1 MAFLPSSGRCHL
13 MAASD
18 TLDEMV
24 DGQGGLRPQWRGLMG
39 AFSDLGREAMIERR
53 SRMERAL
60 ADGFFGLSSTGSALW
75 SCDSLPLPLS
85 GSEFAELEAGLAQR
99 ATVLNLVLQDVYGKQ
114 RLLADGLLPPGMV
127 FPNPHFLRPSQ
138 RLESGQS
145 RAMLDF
151 YAADLMRGQ
160 DGRWRVLSDRTEE
173 AGGVALALENRRL
186 MSRMV
191 PELFQAVEAE
201 QLHPFF
207 DSWQD
212 ILQRSAPLGVD
223 NPGVALLTGGPN
235 DPLWFEHVILSRE
248 LSCTLVETGDLT
260 VRSGELYLKTLRGLQ
275 RIDVLIRRQDGRSLD
290 PLELAPGAGGVP
302 GLFDAQRA
310 GTVQIVNDPG
320 AGFAESPALSG
331 FLPAI
336 SEALTGERLSLGSF
350 TTHWLGDA
358 ADRAR
363 VLDTL
368 SAWHIRSAYDGGS
381 AGFTGARGGREAR
394 QKLFA
399 RISEAPW
406 EYCATAIQTP
416 STAPSVAAT
425 GLVARPLVLRLF
437 LVWNGK
443 RWHAMPGG
451 LARMLTEDDL
461 LYGRL
466 PRSGLAKDVW
476 VLVEDR
482 ARITGPA
489 ALAVPPLSIRRT
501 RGELPSRVADDFF
514 WFGRYLERLE
524 GTARLLRAVIQRLA
538 RVNLSPRELADLQLL
553 IDCLAHKGV
562 VDEEL
567 RQVISLNRLTDTLVE
582 LGKEGG
588 WLAGLLAGLNA
599 LKEGL
604 RDRLTEEIYGVVTEA
619 LRDLS
624 GLLRQVPKATEANGL
639 ERLATAM
646 HRVITVSATIAGLT
660 AENMVRGGGRL
671 FVDLG
676 RRVERAQT
684 IAAEVA
690 YVLESGG
697 KVQAGRVEA
706 GLRLAIELCDS
717 VITYRNRYLTVL
729 QPAPALDLVLA
740 DESNPRAL
748 AYQLA
753 AARDL
758 LIEISGGETADP
770 LAAGA
775 AALLREATGVV
786 EDVAHALDQTF
797 ETAKLPPRLHA
808 IEDGVAAL
816 SNRITRQYFA
826 LLSEA
831 QSIGIDEAQERE
843 PLVGVA

>member
-1 MAFLPSSGRCHL
+1 
-13 MAASD
+13 
-18 TLDEMV
+18 
-24 DGQGGLRPQWRGLMG
+24 
-39 AFSDLGREAMIERR
+39 
-53 SRMERAL
+53 
-60 ADGFFGLSSTGSALW
+60 
-75 SCDSLPLPLS
+75 
-85 GSEFAELEAGLAQR
+85 
-99 ATVLNLVLQDVYGKQ
+99 
-114 RLLADGLLPPGMV
+114 
-127 FPNPHFLRPSQ
+127 
-138 RLESGQS
+138 
-145 RAMLDF
+145 
-151 YAADLMRGQ
+151 
-160 DGRWRVLSDRTEE
+160 
-173 AGGVALALENRRL
+173 
-186 MSRMV
+186 
-191 PELFQAVEAE
+191 
-201 QLHPFF
+201 
-207 DSWQD
+207 
-212 ILQRSAPLGVD
+212 
-223 NPGVALLTGGPN
+223 
-235 DPLWFEHVILSRE
+235 
-248 LSCTLVETGDLT
+248 
-260 VRSGELYLKTLRGLQ
+260 
-275 RIDVLIRRQDGRSLD
+275 
-290 PLELAPGAGGVP
+290 
-302 GLFDAQRA
+302 
-310 GTVQIVNDPG
+310 
-320 AGFAESPALSG
+320 
-331 FLPAI
+331 
-336 SEALTGERLSLGSF
+336 
-350 TTHWLGDA
+350 
-358 ADRAR
+358 
-363 VLDTL
+363 
-368 SAWHIRSAYDGGS
+368 
-381 AGFTGARGGREAR
+381 
-394 QKLFA
+394 
-399 RISEAPW
+399 
-406 EYCATAIQTP
+406 
-416 STAPSVAAT
+416 
-425 GLVARPLVLRLF
+425 
-437 LVWNGK
+437 
-443 RWHAMPGG
+443 
-451 LARMLTEDDL
+451 
-461 LYGRL
+461 
-466 PRSGLAKDVW
+466 
-476 VLVEDR
+476 
-482 ARITGPA
+482 
-489 ALAVPPLSIRRT
+489 
-501 RGELPSRVADDFF
+501 
-514 WFGRYLERLE
+514 
-524 GTARLLRAVIQRLA
+524 LRAVIQRLA